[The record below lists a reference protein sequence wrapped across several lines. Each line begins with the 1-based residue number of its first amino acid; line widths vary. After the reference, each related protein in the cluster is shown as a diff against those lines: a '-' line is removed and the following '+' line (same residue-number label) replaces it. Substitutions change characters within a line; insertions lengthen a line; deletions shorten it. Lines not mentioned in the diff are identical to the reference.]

1 MKPESDPV
9 ACLLTELPN
18 LELPE
23 DLRRRTLTLARAH
36 LAPSPESVP
45 LPLGQTLPNYATSA
59 ALLSA
64 DAAFLVNA
72 CLNISRAFG
81 G

>member
-1 MKPESDPV
+1 MKAESDP
-9 ACLLTELPN
+9 AAGLLTTLPAPGP
-18 LELPE
+18 PE
-23 DLRRRTLTLARAH
+23 ALRQRTLALAKAQLKPGPQSTPRPWRHA
-36 LAPSPESVP
+36 
-45 LPLGQTLPNYATSA
+45 LPTYATSA

-72 CLNISRAFG
+72 CLDIKRAFG

>member
-1 MKPESDPV
+1 MKPESDPERFL
-9 ACLLTELPN
+9 AELLSPGLP
-18 LELPE
+18 
-23 DLRRRTLTLARAH
+23 DVLRRRTLALARAQ
-36 LAPSPESVP
+36 LARPPEPASQP
-45 LPLGQTLPNYATSA
+45 LLHALPAYATSA

-72 CLNISRAFG
+72 CLNINRAFG